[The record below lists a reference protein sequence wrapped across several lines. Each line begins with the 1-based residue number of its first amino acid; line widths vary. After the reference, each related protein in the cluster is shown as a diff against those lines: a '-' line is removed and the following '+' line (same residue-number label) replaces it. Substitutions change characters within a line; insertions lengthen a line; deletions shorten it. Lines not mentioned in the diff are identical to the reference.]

1 MGRKNFERK
10 EGNLFSFFSNPL
22 TKRILKCIQLPAFY
36 LVISLIIVKSLPT
49 LEEKIALLSSSITLE
64 NPSHEC
70 SFVNIEAAEQ
80 KALIEEAIT
89 TQTSHFP
96 LLNGT
101 EKITK
106 NLLEKIP
113 YLASVTCSLDKNNKL
128 HFRIIGKDTK
138 LLLAENKNA
147 EQITH
152 IITTEQPAQKMPQIA
167 FSKKTLDKKQT
178 ELYSIF
184 DAMDQLLSSTSTFNL
199 SPEDI
204 FKDNNTKKLSGRSDE
219 KSIFRLEP
227 TIAIKEIALPSCKRN
242 TV

>member
-49 LEEKIALLSSSITLE
+49 IEEKISLLCSSITLE

-70 SFVNIEAAEQ
+70 LFVNIEAAEQ

-89 TQTSHFP
+89 TQTNHFP

-128 HFRIIGKDTK
+128 HFRIIGKDAE
-138 LLLAENKNA
+138 LLLAENKSA
-147 EQITH
+147 AHIEHITSS
-152 IITTEQPAQKMPQIA
+152 QMPAQQMPQIA
-167 FSKKTLDKKQT
+167 FNKKNLEKKQT

-184 DAMDQLLSSTSTFNL
+184 DAMDQLLSSTSSFNL

-204 FKDNNTKKLSGRSDE
+204 FTDNSTKKISGRSDE
-219 KSIFRLEP
+219 KSMFKLEP

>member
-10 EGNLFSFFSNPL
+10 EGIFFSFFSNPL
-22 TKRILKCIQLPAFY
+22 TKRILKSIQLPAFY

-49 LEEKIALLSSSITLE
+49 LEEKISQLSSSITLE

-70 SFVNIEAAEQ
+70 SFVNIEAAEE
-80 KALIEEAIT
+80 KTLIEEAIT
-89 TQTSHFP
+89 KQTSHFP

-106 NLLEKIP
+106 KLLKKIP

-128 HFRIIGKDTK
+128 HFKIIGKDSK
-138 LLLAENKNA
+138 LLLAENKSHEAVKKNNSTEARA
-147 EQITH
+147 EQ
-152 IITTEQPAQKMPQIA
+152 MPQIA
-167 FSKKTLDKKQT
+167 FNKKRES

-204 FKDNNTKKLSGRSDE
+204 FKDNNTKKLSERSNE
-219 KSIFRLEP
+219 KSIFTLEP
-227 TIAIKEIALPSCKRN
+227 TIAIEEIRPPSCKRN

>member
-10 EGNLFSFFSNPL
+10 EGTFFSFFSNPL

-49 LEEKIALLSSSITLE
+49 LEEKISLLSSSITLE

-70 SFVNIEAAEQ
+70 LFVNIEAAEQ

-89 TQTSHFP
+89 TQTNHFP

-128 HFRIIGKDTK
+128 HFRIIGKDAE
-138 LLLAENKNA
+138 LLLAENKSTA
-147 EQITH
+147 HIEHITSAQ
-152 IITTEQPAQKMPQIA
+152 TPAQQMHQIA
-167 FSKKTLDKKQT
+167 FNKKNLEKKQT

-184 DAMDQLLSSTSTFNL
+184 DAMDQLLSSTSSFNL

-204 FKDNNTKKLSGRSDE
+204 FTDNSTKKISGRSDE
-219 KSIFRLEP
+219 KSMFKLEP